1 MMNNFIGT
9 SLSFRCFLQRK
20 TKSYP
25 GRLYKK
31 NDRTIRSF
39 FSKLSILPGLSF
51 SDSTGQNSFFSQ
63 PF

>member
-9 SLSFRCFLQRK
+9 SLGFRCFLQRK

-31 NDRTIRSF
+31 KRPDDPIVF
-39 FSKLSILPGLSF
+39 F
-51 SDSTGQNSFFSQ
+51 
-63 PF
+63 